1 MRTATDSRDLTAP
14 GVPLVCLLSDRTR
27 GGAVRRVWL
36 RVALATGAGFASLVV
51 CSGALVAIVL
61 LLLNTTEWSVFGGSA
76 SWPSPIFWVGLVIL
90 IIVAAAGLS
99 LPARAL
105 GAKRDHVTNTAV
117 LSVLGLCAFVFF
129 VVVSL
134 VNPFVGVPLAL
145 MAIVA
150 TPVIGSLFAIREDYH
165 YTVGLVRATVIA
177 AVAIYCA
184 SLLAIWLAHGV
195 EGWLYYLV
203 PVIVA
208 SSSWVVVPG
217 IVASLRPE

>member
-1 MRTATDSRDLTAP
+1 
-14 GVPLVCLLSDRTR
+14 
-27 GGAVRRVWL
+27 
-36 RVALATGAGFASLVV
+36 
-51 CSGALVAIVL
+51 
-61 LLLNTTEWSVFGGSA
+61 
-76 SWPSPIFWVGLVIL
+76 VGLVIL

-117 LSVLGLCAFVFF
+117 LSGLGICAFVVF

-150 TPVIGSLFAIREDYH
+150 TPLIGSLFAIREDYH
-165 YTVGLVRATVIA
+165 YTVRLVRATVIG

-208 SSSWVVVPG
+208 SSSWVVVPA

>member
-1 MRTATDSRDLTAP
+1 MAP
-14 GVPLVCLLSDRTR
+14 FCARGYHVTYLVELW

-36 RVALATGAGFASLVV
+36 RVALAAGAGLASLVV

-61 LLLNTTEWSVFGGSA
+61 LLLNTTEWSIFWGSSI
-76 SWPSPIFWVGLVIL
+76 SWPSAIFWVGLVIL

-105 GAKRDHVTNTAV
+105 GAKRDHITNTAL
-117 LSVLGLCAFVFF
+117 LSGLGLCAFVVF

-150 TPVIGSLFAIREDYH
+150 TPLIGSLIAIREDYH

-184 SLLAIWLAHGV
+184 SLLAIWLVHGV
-195 EGWLYYLV
+195 EGWLYSLV

-208 SSSWVVVPG
+208 SSSWVVVPA
-217 IVASLRPE
+217 IVAALRSG

>member
-1 MRTATDSRDLTAP
+1 MR
-14 GVPLVCLLSDRTR
+14 G
-27 GGAVRRVWL
+27 VWL
-36 RVALATGAGFASLVV
+36 RIALAGGAGLASLVV
-51 CSGALVAIVL
+51 CSGVLVAIVVL
-61 LLLNTTEWSVFGGSA
+61 FSNTADVFVIMGSG

-90 IIVAAAGLS
+90 MIVAAAGLS

-117 LSVLGLCAFVFF
+117 LSGLGICAFVVF

-145 MAIVA
+145 MAIIA

-165 YTVGLVRATVIA
+165 FTVGLLRATVIA
-177 AVAIYCA
+177 AVALYCA
-184 SLLAIWLAHGV
+184 SLLAIWLVHGV
-195 EGWLYYLV
+195 EGRPNYLV

-208 SSSWVVVPG
+208 SSSWLVVPA
-217 IVASLRPE
+217 IVASLRSG

>member
-1 MRTATDSRDLTAP
+1 MAP
-14 GVPLVCLLSDRTR
+14 LCARGYHVPYLVELC

-36 RVALATGAGFASLVV
+36 RVAVAAGAGLASLVV
-51 CSGALVAIVL
+51 CSGTLVAIVL
-61 LLLNTTEWSVFGGSA
+61 LFSYTTDVFVIMGSG
-76 SWPSPIFWVGLVIL
+76 SGPRPIFWVGLVNL

-105 GAKRDHVTNTAV
+105 GAKWDHVTNTAL
-117 LSVLGLCAFVFF
+117 LSGLGFCAFVFF

-150 TPVIGSLFAIREDYH
+150 TPVIGSLFAIREEYH
-165 YTVGLVRATVIA
+165 YTVRLVRATVIA

-184 SLLAIWLAHGV
+184 SLLAIWLVHGV
-195 EGWLYYLV
+195 EGWLYSLV

-208 SSSWVVVPG
+208 SSSWLVVPA
-217 IVASLRPE
+217 IVASLRSG